1 MSISGQVAS
10 YAILIHFNM
19 FTYNFTTKKSM
30 PLPNHFASLQGWT
43 RSNLKPWKKHRS
55 WLMTSKNDTVIESF
69 IRIDRRTREQDILR
83 FYLCSKLSMA
93 TRIIQFDNSREVC
106 VERAIIV
113 LDEVLHEK
121 IDSSPSSHK
130 HKHSNIIK
138 HPYQQQLAC
147 LGRALHYQE
156 SMDVAR
162 MCNECKCMDVMHWYW
177 YPINVLYLRTCI
189 QDLTSHDSWYQLI
202 IYIYIH
208 TSPPFKGGWGV
219 KHWNISNLGGYPP
232 HLEICQLEI
241 SDLYTVE

>member
-1 MSISGQVAS
+1 
-10 YAILIHFNM
+10 
-19 FTYNFTTKKSM
+19 
-30 PLPNHFASLQGWT
+30 
-43 RSNLKPWKKHRS
+43 
-55 WLMTSKNDTVIESF
+55 MTSKNRTVIESF

-93 TRIIQFDNSREVC
+93 TRIIQFDNSREVR

-121 IDSSPSSHK
+121 IDSSPSSHT

-162 MCNECKCMDVMHWYW
+162 VCKQMQMYGCNALILISYQCIVLA
-177 YPINVLYLRTCI
+177 NV
-189 QDLTSHDSWYQLI
+189 
-202 IYIYIH
+202 H
-208 TSPPFKGGWGV
+208 TVYK
-219 KHWNISNLGGYPP
+219 
-232 HLEICQLEI
+232 
-241 SDLYTVE
+241 T